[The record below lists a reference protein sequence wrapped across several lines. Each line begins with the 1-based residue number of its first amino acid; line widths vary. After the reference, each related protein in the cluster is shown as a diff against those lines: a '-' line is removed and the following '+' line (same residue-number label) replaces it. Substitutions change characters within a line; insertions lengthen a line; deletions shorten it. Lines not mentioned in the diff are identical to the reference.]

1 MAACRAFNRTPRRRV
16 GALSRQEVDAR
27 PRDALI
33 TDGAGRYTC
42 GMQDRNLALEVVRIT
57 EAAALASARLM
68 GRGDRKLA
76 DHVAV
81 EAMRIAF
88 DAMDICGTVVIGEG
102 ERDEAP
108 MLFIGERVGAGWHSP
123 DATSPK
129 VDIAVDPLEGT
140 NLCATGEPDA
150 ISVIAIADDGQFLNA
165 PDTYMQK
172 IAVGPEARHVID
184 LRESPTWNL
193 ERIAKAKGKSV
204 QDCTAVILDRERH
217 SELIAEVR
225 QAGARIRLIGDGD
238 VSGAVMT
245 ANPDSGIDVLFGI
258 GGAPEGVIAAAAL
271 KCVGGALQGRL
282 RFRSDEERARAVRMG
297 VKPEDTIYSI
307 DELAQGDVMF
317 AATGVTKG
325 YLLDGVRFFGEG
337 AKTESI
343 VMRSKTGT
351 VRVINATHHF
361 NTKPKYSW
369 ATGLEP

>member
-1 MAACRAFNRTPRRRV
+1 
-16 GALSRQEVDAR
+16 
-27 PRDALI
+27 
-33 TDGAGRYTC
+33 
-42 GMQDRNLALEVVRIT
+42 MQDRNLALEVVRIT

-81 EAMRIAF
+81 EAMRRAF
-88 DAMDICGTVVIGEG
+88 DTIDIRGTVVIGEG

-108 MLFIGERVGAGWHSP
+108 MLFIGETVGAGWHAGAV
-123 DATSPK
+123 DSPK

-172 IAVGPEARHVID
+172 IAVGPEARGLID

-193 ERIAKAKGKSV
+193 ERIAKAKGKKV
-204 QDCTAVILDRERH
+204 QDVTCVILDRERH
-217 SELIAEVR
+217 AELIGEVR

-245 ANPDSGIDVLFGI
+245 ANPDSGIDVLFGT
-258 GGAPEGVIAAAAL
+258 GGAPEGVIAAAAM
-271 KCVGGALQGRL
+271 KCVGGELQGRL
-282 RFRSDEERARAVRMG
+282 RFRSAEEKARAERMG
-297 VKPEDTIYSI
+297 VKDEHRIYQTED
-307 DELAQGDVMF
+307 LAKGDVMF

-325 YLLDGVRFFGEG
+325 YLLDGVRFFGDS

-343 VMRSKTGT
+343 VMRSKSGT

>member
-1 MAACRAFNRTPRRRV
+1 
-16 GALSRQEVDAR
+16 
-27 PRDALI
+27 
-33 TDGAGRYTC
+33 
-42 GMQDRNLALEVVRIT
+42 MQDRNLALEVVRIT

-81 EAMRIAF
+81 EAMRVAF
-88 DAMDICGTVVIGEG
+88 DAMDIRGTVVIGEG

-108 MLFIGERVGAGWHSP
+108 MLFIGERVGAGWHDNASASP
-123 DATSPK
+123 R

-140 NLCATGEPDA
+140 NLCATGAPDA

-172 IAVGPEARHVID
+172 IAVGPEARGVID

-193 ERIAKAKGKSV
+193 QRLARAKGKKV
-204 QDCTAVILDRERH
+204 EDCTAVILDRDRH
-217 SELIAEVR
+217 SDLICEVR

-245 ANPDSGIDVLFGI
+245 ANQDSGIDVLFGT

-271 KCVGGALQGRL
+271 KCVGGELQGRL
-282 RFRSDEERARAVRMG
+282 RFRNDQERARAVKMG
-297 VKPEDTIYSI
+297 VKPEDTIYAT
-307 DELAQGDVMF
+307 DDLARGDVMF

-325 YLLDGVRFFGEG
+325 YLLDGVRFMGDS
-337 AKTESI
+337 ARTESI
-343 VMRSKTGT
+343 VMRSKSGT